1 MTLADTLSFL
11 TLSASTIILV
21 ALVLYGWHRR
31 GEIAAPPFTAEIA
44 CTAFWGLCLLMQMS
58 SPDETWAFFWA
69 RLRFLGNTPLAVFY
83 FLRVLESTGYSIWN
97 RPRRYWFLFI
107 IPLITNLI
115 VWSDRSFDW
124 FFVSWSVVREGLFYI
139 EVAAY
144 QGWAVVPLLYSYVL
158 LGIGFVLIVR
168 EIRRTQGGFQ
178 RQALL
183 LFLAALV
190 PVTVHVLFYL
200 LDLDFSFIRQTPTL
214 LAASALVNTWAL
226 LGGSLLHVI
235 PAAHSTILD
244 TLNVGVVVIDKQD
257 RVISVNTT
265 ARPFAALKS
274 VKGKPID
281 QVFPAF
287 VSTIDRYRTRYDE
300 VSDEFM
306 QHVDN
311 ERRYW
316 AIQIRPV
323 FRSPGRLAG
332 RVVMVQE
339 ITGRK
344 RTEEQ
349 LRLLE
354 RAANSSPAGMVI
366 VTNGGVYPAIY
377 VNDTFLD
384 ITGYARE
391 DFIGHGLQ
399 FLQRTD
405 HDQPGLDEL
414 RQALREERPAKL
426 LVRAYRKDGS
436 LFWNEI
442 WIAPVVNAA
451 GKVEHFITT
460 QMDVSERVAAEAQEA
475 KLIERIAM
483 ANRELKDFA
492 YVISHDLR
500 APLRGVNSIA
510 HWLVDEYADKLDA
523 EGKELID
530 LLLGRV
536 QRMEQMI
543 NGVLEYA
550 RIGHDQTMR
559 DEVDV
564 RALIDQIVQDI
575 VPADRIQTVIETPLP
590 TLYMDAVR
598 LRQVFQNLIDNAVK
612 YMDKPQG
619 EIRIGAQRQG
629 AEWRFWVRDNGV
641 GIPPNQTE
649 RIFQMFQTLSSPD
662 QTESTGMGLPLVK
675 RIVELNNGR
684 VWVTAPPEGGS
695 SYEFTLPAALA
706 DPGRLPVPRGTG
718 SLV

>member
-1 MTLADTLSFL
+1 MTSADTLSFL

-21 ALVLYGWHRR
+21 ALVLYGWRRR

-44 CTAFWGLCLLMQMS
+44 CTAFWGFCLLMQMI

-69 RLRFLGNTPLAVFY
+69 RLRFIGNTPLAVFY
-83 FLRVLESTGYSIWN
+83 LLRVLEATGYSIWH

-107 IPLITNLI
+107 IPIITNLI
-115 VWSDRSFDW
+115 VWSDRIFDW
-124 FFVSWSVVREGLFYI
+124 FFATWSVERQGLFYI
-139 EVAAY
+139 EVASY
-144 QGWAVVPLLYSYVL
+144 QGWAGVPLLYAYLL
-158 LGIGFVLIVR
+158 LGIGFVLILR

-178 RQALL
+178 RQAFL

-190 PVTVHVLFYL
+190 PVAVHVLFYV
-200 LDLDFSFIRQTPTL
+200 LDLDFNFIRQTPTL

-244 TLNVGVVVIDKQD
+244 SLNVGVVVIDTQD
-257 RVISVNTT
+257 RVVSVNTT
-265 ARPFAALKS
+265 ARPFAALKA
-274 VKGKPID
+274 VEGKPIE
-281 QVFPAF
+281 QVFPTFA
-287 VSTIDRYRTRYDE
+287 STIDRFRPLYE

-306 QHVDN
+306 QRIDN

-316 AIQIRPV
+316 AIQIQPI

-344 RTEEQ
+344 RTEEH

-366 VTNGGVYPAIY
+366 VTNEGVYPAIY

-391 DFIGHGLQ
+391 DFIGRGLQ
-399 FLQRTD
+399 FLQRAD
-405 HDQPGLDEL
+405 NDQPGLDEL
-414 RQALREERPAKL
+414 RRALREERPAKL

-436 LFWNEI
+436 PFWNEI
-442 WIAPVVNAA
+442 WIAPVVDAA
-451 GKVEHFITT
+451 GKVAHFITT
-460 QMDVSERVAAEAQEA
+460 QMDVSERVAAEEQEA
-475 KLIERIAM
+475 KLIERIAA

-510 HWLVDEYADKLDA
+510 HWLVEEYADKLDA
-523 EGKELID
+523 EGNELIE

-550 RIGHDQTMR
+550 RIGHDQTTR
-559 DEVDV
+559 DEVNV

-619 EIRIGAQRQG
+619 EIRIGAQQQG
-629 AEWRFWVRDNGV
+629 VEWRFWVRDNGV

-649 RIFQMFQTLSSPD
+649 RIFQMFQTLGSPD

-684 VWVTAPPEGGS
+684 VWVTALPEGGS
-695 SYEFTLPAALA
+695 SFEFTLPAALTNA
-706 DPGRLPVPRGTG
+706 QGLPTPRGTG